1 MAVSGCFFM
10 RTFSA
15 VYRCCHFKLNYFFGA
30 FANYCIMLKEIQMRL
45 VESFAKICL
54 L

>member
-15 VYRCCHFKLNYFFGA
+15 VYRCCPFQIELFFGA
-30 FANYCIMLKEIQMRL
+30 LVNYCIMLKEI
-45 VESFAKICL
+45 
-54 L
+54 